1 VSKGLGRRDIMYN
14 DFVILG
20 PPADPAAIRGERKAA
35 ATLARI
41 ATAKAPF
48 VTRGDKSGTHVK
60 EEEIWQKA
68 GIAPGGH
75 WYERWERGHTGN
87 APTTRHADARQAY
100 VLMDRATYL
109 TLRNEIGLQVLVEKD
124 PDLLNYI
131 AVIRV
136 NPARLPKVNA
146 DGALRF
152 ADWLVSEEAQR
163 IIQTFGVDRYGAPQ
177 FFPNSDLW
185 RAKHPS
191 G

>member
-1 VSKGLGRRDIMYN
+1 
-14 DFVILG
+14 
-20 PPADPAAIRGERKAA
+20 
-35 ATLARI
+35 
-41 ATAKAPF
+41 
-48 VTRGDKSGTHVK
+48 
-60 EEEIWQKA
+60 
-68 GIAPGGH
+68 
-75 WYERWERGHTGN
+75 
-87 APTTRHADARQAY
+87 
-100 VLMDRATYL
+100 MDRATYL

-136 NPARLPKVNA
+136 NPARLPEVNA

-163 IIQTFGVDRYGAPQ
+163 IIQAFGVDRYGAPL